1 MPDRCGNVRRD
12 RLTFE
17 LFQAEEGFEEFASAI
32 LAAKRKNSHL
42 YFTFSYSHCAWDT
55 RTQRWCVSPFSWRRH
70 LTTSA
75 ATTGSSNDFSDIAT
89 ASGKKFLLYPLTVP
103 RFALSNAYI

>member
-17 LFQAEEGFEEFASAI
+17 LFQAEDGFEEFASSI

-42 YFTFSYSHCAWDT
+42 YFTFFYTISTYSHCV
-55 RTQRWCVSPFSWRRH
+55 C
-70 LTTSA
+70 
-75 ATTGSSNDFSDIAT
+75 G
-89 ASGKKFLLYPLTVP
+89 VP
-103 RFALSNAYI
+103 RSRLWPLCAPIHVEILHTPLLL

>member
-17 LFQAEEGFEEFASAI
+17 LFQAEDGLEEFASSI

-42 YFTFSYSHCAWDT
+42 YFTFSYSHCVVPT
-55 RTQRWCVSPFSWRRH
+55 GVLNRKFSTCNCRIFW
-70 LTTSA
+70 
-75 ATTGSSNDFSDIAT
+75 
-89 ASGKKFLLYPLTVP
+89 V
-103 RFALSNAYI
+103 